1 MIIEDVN
8 TILLY
13 IFVILL
19 LFCIMYIVFYSDQ
32 NIQFYDNLDSIE
44 TNIIKSKNSFNDIP
58 QPYYSDADG
67 KAYLQSLSDFNTYI
81 VNNQNNLTNIL
92 ITIQNAKEKTSTNNT
107 VLMNS
112 ITNLY
117 YKQYLE
123 SINNIN
129 AAVYNQSNKSMNP
142 KIQKIKDI

>member
-1 MIIEDVN
+1 MIEDIN

-32 NIQFYDNLDSIE
+32 TISFDDNLNSIE
-44 TNIIKSKNSFNDIP
+44 TSIIKSKNSFNDTP
-58 QPYYSDADG
+58 LQPYYSDADG

-123 SINNIN
+123 SINKEN
-129 AAVYNQSNKSMNP
+129 AVVYNQSNKSMNP

>member
-1 MIIEDVN
+1 MMMIDDVN

-32 NIQFYDNLDSIE
+32 NISFYDNLDSIE
-44 TNIIKSKNSFNDIP
+44 SSIYKYKNSFNDTTLH
-58 QPYYSDADG
+58 PYYSDDDG
-67 KAYLQSLSDFNTYI
+67 KAYLQSSSEFNTYI
-81 VNNQNNLTNIL
+81 LNNQNNLTNIL
-92 ITIQNAKEKTSTNNT
+92 ATIENAKEETSSNNK

-123 SINNIN
+123 SINKEN
-129 AAVYNQSNKSMNP
+129 AVVYNQSNKSS
-142 KIQKIKDI
+142 I

>member
-1 MIIEDVN
+1 MMMIDDVN

-32 NIQFYDNLDSIE
+32 NISFYDNLDSIE
-44 TNIIKSKNSFNDIP
+44 SRIYKYKNSFNDTTLH
-58 QPYYSDADG
+58 PYYSDDDG
-67 KAYLQSLSDFNTYI
+67 KAYLQSSSEFNTYI
-81 VNNQNNLTNIL
+81 LNNQNNLTNIL
-92 ITIQNAKEKTSTNNT
+92 ATIENAKEETSSNNK

-123 SINNIN
+123 SINKEN
-129 AAVYNQSNKSMNP
+129 AVVYNQSNKSS
-142 KIQKIKDI
+142 I